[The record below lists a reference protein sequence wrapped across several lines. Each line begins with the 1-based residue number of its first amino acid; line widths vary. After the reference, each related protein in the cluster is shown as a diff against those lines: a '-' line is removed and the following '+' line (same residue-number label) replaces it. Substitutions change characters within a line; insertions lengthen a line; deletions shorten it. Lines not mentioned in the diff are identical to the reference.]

1 MAERAMNRHL
11 QGGCQVPI
19 AGFATIQDGQI
30 HLQGRVGSVDGKTLL
45 KAEHH
50 NALVDD
56 ARESQQIA
64 EAMGVVVAE
73 ALIAQGADKI
83 LAQIYQDG

>member
-1 MAERAMNRHL
+1 M
-11 QGGCQVPI
+11 
-19 AGFATIQDGQI
+19 
-30 HLQGRVGSVDGKTLL
+30 DGKTLL

-56 ARESQQIA
+56 ARESEQIA

-83 LAQIYQDG
+83 LAQIYQDR